1 MGMRPAPQMHVEWVD
16 DEAVVLDSESGQVHY
31 LNSSAAFVYASILEH
46 GFDEAVARLERSQG
60 TSPGFPEQLSTFL
73 DEMKEKGLILDD

>member
-1 MGMRPAPQMHVEWVD
+1 MGLRPAAGMYVEWVD

-46 GFDEAVARLERSQG
+46 GFDEAMMRLASSQG
-60 TSPGFPEQLSTFL
+60 TSPPNTEELSMLL